1 MIPIKDENPT
11 SRFPIITL
19 GIIGLNIALFMM
31 YNMQMSEQQLMSLF
45 QQTGFVAFAVT
56 HHPSPP
62 ACLKI
67 LTSMFLHS
75 DFLHL
80 GGNLLYLWIF
90 GNNIEDR
97 LGPVRFVLFYL
108 LCGVIASLSQ
118 LAMTPDSMKPM
129 IGASG
134 AIAGVLGAYLL
145 LFPRAQ
151 VLVLLPIFLLVW
163 LPASF
168 MLIFWFLLQV
178 ISGYALHTMFREMG
192 GVAWFAHIGGFLA
205 GLLLIPLF
213 LIGTPK
219 PRKKRN
225 LMNKIFS

>member
-1 MIPIKDENPT
+1 
-11 SRFPIITL
+11 
-19 GIIGLNIALFMM
+19 
-31 YNMQMSEQQLMSLF
+31 
-45 QQTGFVAFAVT
+45 
-56 HHPSPP
+56 
-62 ACLKI
+62 
-67 LTSMFLHS
+67 MFLHF

-178 ISGYALHTMFREMG
+178 ISGYALHTMLREMC

-213 LIGTPK
+213 LIGTPR

>member
-19 GIIGLNIALFMM
+19 GIIGLNIALFMI
-31 YNMQMSEQQLMSLF
+31 YNMQMSERQLMSFF
-45 QQTGFVAFAVT
+45 QRTGFVAFAVT
-56 HHPSPP
+56 HYPGPP
-62 ACLKI
+62 AYLKI
-67 LTSMFLHS
+67 LTSMFLHF

-97 LGPVRFVLFYL
+97 LGAVRFVLFYL

-163 LPASF
+163 VPASF

-178 ISGYALHTMFREMG
+178 IYGYALHAMFREMG

-205 GLLLIPLF
+205 GLLLISLF